1 MEREGSTRRSPKRL
15 FEKLVSVKPDFDEVT
30 RLFASAF
37 ANCSAAKIRQR
48 TVDSFETCLK
58 KRKDWPEALLNLGLA
73 CWKFEDLD
81 AATDTFHRVLAL
93 QPKNTDALRALIAI
107 AIDRKDHKRA
117 WDLLQKL
124 NAAGDRSVEL
134 SYNLGLLLQAAG
146 ENKLAA
152 ECYQIAIEKKP
163 EFSEAC

>member
-1 MEREGSTRRSPKRL
+1 LQRGE
-15 FEKLVSVKPDFDEVT
+15 
-30 RLFASAF
+30 FASA
-37 ANCSAAKIRQR
+37 
-48 TVDSFETCLK
+48 VDSFETCLK

-81 AATDTFHRVLAL
+81 AATETFNRVLAL

-107 AIDRKDHKRA
+107 AIERKDHQRG
-117 WDLLQKL
+117 WELLQKL
-124 NAAGDRSVEL
+124 NALGDRSVEL

-152 ECYQIAIEKKP
+152 DCYRIAVDKKP
-163 EFSEAC
+163 EFSEALLNLGHALKAIGQEEEARQAWSKAVSNDPALATKYFH